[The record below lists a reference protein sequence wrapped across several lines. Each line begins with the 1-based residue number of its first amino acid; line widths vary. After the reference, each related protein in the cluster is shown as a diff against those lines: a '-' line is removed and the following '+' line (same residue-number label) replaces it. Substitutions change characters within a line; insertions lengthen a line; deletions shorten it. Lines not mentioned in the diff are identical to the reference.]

1 MKENNKKLFEYILY
15 LFLIIPFFKI
25 PYLVQI
31 IPALDLVY
39 KIWQIIAG
47 IIIVY
52 VLVINSKYSKVINS
66 IIFYLL
72 ILLFSSLINGI
83 NLLETILLSIQILFM
98 CFIFDYGIR
107 KNSQKF
113 LGVLEVFLFVLI
125 VINLATIILYP
136 NGMYVNADGY
146 ASNWFL
152 GYKNSHILYILP
164 MLMFSL
170 LKNYSKNKKIDLKNC
185 VYIVISL
192 ISTILVKNSTAIV
205 GLSLICLLLLF
216 KPFLEKI
223 RILNLKNY
231 FIIYIIV
238 FLGIVIFRVHNV
250 LEFLIVDILDKDLT
264 FTGRTYIWDSVI
276 EIIKDKPILGYGNCV
291 YKFSQYISTTH
302 NTILDILFKTGLL
315 GLVAYIIII
324 KNTIKNFGE
333 SLNNNLK
340 YVFLVITIALT
351 IMMLTEAYGLVY
363 YIYFFVIF
371 SDIKYIENREE

>member
-83 NLLETILLSIQILFM
+83 NLLETILLSVQILFM

-216 KPFLEKI
+216 KPVLEKI
-223 RILNLKNY
+223 RIVNLKNY

-324 KNTIKNFGE
+324 KNTIKNFDE

-363 YIYFFVIF
+363 YIYFFVIL